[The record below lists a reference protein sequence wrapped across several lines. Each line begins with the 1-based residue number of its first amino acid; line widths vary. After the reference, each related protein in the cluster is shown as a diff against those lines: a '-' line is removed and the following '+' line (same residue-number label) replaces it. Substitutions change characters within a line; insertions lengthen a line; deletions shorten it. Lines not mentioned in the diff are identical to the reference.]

1 MADETEQTQSVLEEF
16 ADNLSAKVL
25 SKPDDFEVY
34 GRDEEVED
42 VILALLRK
50 GKNSPVLIG
59 EPGVGKTA
67 VVEGLALKIARGQ
80 VPARLQGLTVY
91 NLELSSLTGDGDFIA
106 KFKQIIDELVDRRGE
121 VLMFMDEIHTI
132 VGAGGQEG
140 QALDAGNVIKP
151 VLARGEIQLI
161 GATTLD
167 EYHQYIETDKALERR
182 MPPIMIDEPTEDEA
196 ITILNLAKAP
206 YEEFHQV
213 TYSEEAIR
221 QAVSLSIRYI
231 TDKYLP
237 DKAFDLIDEAGSL
250 AASRKQTEITEAEIA
265 EILKRKTGIPV
276 TTILQG
282 DSDRLEKLK
291 EVLHSRVKGQDGA
304 IAAVLDAVSIS
315 QEGLQDES
323 KPFASFFLLGGS
335 GTGKTELA
343 KATAQGL
350 FDSEEALIR
359 FDMSEFKQ
367 KEDVTKLIG
376 DSETKSKGKL
386 TESVKHNPYSVLL
399 FDEIEKADKDVLDLF
414 LQVLDDGRITDAT
427 GRLIN
432 FKNTIIM
439 MTTNLGA
446 ELISDQFEKKGDFY
460 QLSEEAFQTFDE
472 LMTGELMNEL
482 RIEFLN
488 RFDNKII
495 FNVLTKETILKIVG
509 KYMDM
514 LDHQLDKFGL
524 TQIYDEAV
532 EEYLADV
539 GVDPVNGARP
549 LARVITQKIKA
560 PISRIKRQLRAAG
573 SLVGYTIS
581 ITVEDDFATLD
592 DGYNHITEGR
602 HLNFKVIPP
611 KEKLP

>member
-1 MADETEQTQSVLEEF
+1 MAGETEQKPSVLEEL

-25 SKPDDFEVY
+25 SKPDDYEVY

-67 VVEGLALKIARGQ
+67 VVEGLALRIARGQ
-80 VPARLQGLTVY
+80 VPARLQVLTVY
-91 NLELSSLTGDGDFIA
+91 NLELSSLTGEGDFIA
-106 KFKQIIDELVDRRGE
+106 KFKQIIDELVERRGE

-196 ITILNLAKAP
+196 ITILNLAKAS

-250 AASRKQTEITEAEIA
+250 AASRKQTEITEADIA
-265 EILKRKTGIPV
+265 EILRRKTGIPV

-282 DSDRLEKLK
+282 TDDRLEKLSDA
-291 EVLHSRVKGQDGA
+291 LHQRVKGQDGVIDA
-304 IAAVLDAVSIS
+304 MIRAVSIA

-323 KPFASFFLLGGS
+323 KPFGTFLLLGPTGV
-335 GTGKTELA
+335 GKTEFA

-350 FDSEEALIR
+350 FGSEESLIR
-359 FDMSEFKQ
+359 FDMSEYMEKGDD
-367 KEDVTKLIG
+367 KKLIG
-376 DSETKSKGKL
+376 DAKTGTKGDL
-386 TESVKHNPYSVLL
+386 TEKVKRRPYSVLL
-399 FDEIEKADKDVLDLF
+399 FDEIEKADASVLDLF
-414 LQVLDDGRITDAT
+414 LQILDDGRLTDAT
-427 GRLIN
+427 GRLVS
-432 FKNTIIM
+432 FKNTLVL

-446 ELISDQFEKKGDFY
+446 RKVNDQFDIKGDIDKLDSE
-460 QLSEEAFQTFDE
+460 QLKKLEKN
-472 LMTGELMNEL
+472 MNRVLKNDL
-482 RIEFLN
+482 RPEFIN
-488 RFDNKII
+488 RFDYKLI
-495 FNVLTKETILKIVG
+495 FNVLTEKLILKIVD
-509 KYMDM
+509 KDMDLVAQRLAKHGM
-514 LDHQLDKFGL
+514 S
-524 TQIYDEAV
+524 ISYDQAV
-532 EEYLADV
+532 ANYLSRNGTDEK
-539 GVDPVNGARP
+539 NGARP
-549 LARVITQKIKA
+549 LARLISDEVVA
-560 PISRIKRQLRAAG
+560 PIADLKRRLRREHG
-573 SLVGYTIS
+573 SSEGYHIIISAVGELKDES
-581 ITVEDDFATLD
+581 HRKE
-592 DGYNHITEGR
+592 R
-602 HLNFKVIPP
+602 QHLEFEAVIQ
-611 KEKLP
+611 EVA